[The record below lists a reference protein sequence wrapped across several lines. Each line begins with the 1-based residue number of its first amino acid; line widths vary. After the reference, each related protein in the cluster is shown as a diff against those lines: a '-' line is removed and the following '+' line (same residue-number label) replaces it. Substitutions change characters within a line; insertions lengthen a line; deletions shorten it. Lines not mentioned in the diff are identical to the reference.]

1 MIILSIRE
9 SGRTSL
15 IGPMIIAAVSIEEKD
30 EFKLDILG
38 IRDNKEF
45 DPEKDD
51 KLYKGIIEMAKEY
64 KIKIIDINEID
75 YAVGSDESNLNIL
88 EADKVAEFINEIKN
102 DKVIVECP
110 SNNLSEYKDY
120 IKKRLNKDVKV
131 VVEHKV
137 DNKYVAAKAALILA
151 KKARKQQIEKIKM
164 KYKIDFG
171 SGYAS
176 DPFTINFLERNY
188 NKYPIFRKSWA
199 SWKRVALKK
208 NQKNLL
214 EF

>member
-15 IGPMIIAAVSIEEKD
+15 IGPMVIAAASIEEKD

-38 IRDNKEF
+38 IRDGKEF

-64 KIKIIDINEID
+64 KIKIIDMKEID

-88 EADKVAEFINEIKN
+88 EANKVAELANTMKA
-102 DKVIVECP
+102 DKIIVECP
-110 SNNLSEYKDY
+110 SNNLSEFKEY
-120 IKKRLNKDVKV
+120 IKKKLNKDIKLI
-131 VVEHKV
+131 VEHKV
-137 DNKYVAAKAALILA
+137 DNKYIAAKAALILA

-176 DPFTINFLERNY
+176 DPFTINFLEKNY

>member
-1 MIILSIRE
+1 MIILGIRE

-15 IGPMIIAAVSIEEKD
+15 IGPMVIAAVSIEEKD

-38 IRDNKEF
+38 IRDNKELT
-45 DPEKDD
+45 PKEIE
-51 KLYKGIIEMAKEY
+51 KLYKGVIEMAKEY

-75 YAVGSDESNLNIL
+75 YAVGSDEFNLNLL
-88 EADKVAEFINEIKN
+88 EADKVAELANIMKA

-110 SNNLSEYKDY
+110 SNNLIEYKEY
-120 IKKRLNKDVKV
+120 IKKKLNKDIKI

-137 DNKYVAAKAALILA
+137 DNKYIAAKAALILA
-151 KKARKQQIEKIKM
+151 KKSRETQIDKIKK

-176 DPFTINFLERNY
+176 DPFTIHFLEKNY
-188 NKYPIFRKSWA
+188 NKYPIFRKTWA
-199 SWKRVALKK
+199 SWKRVALKR